1 MYLEETD
8 FIKWAEH
15 INSVVGED
23 SLDGAMLA
31 AEKTDRIEIVMVGEK
46 EEVLELLASAVYNFS
61 KDNGIAFE
69 DAITEIQDAWDK
81 LKQKEGYMKIGDEI
95 IDMQTGIGINEK
107 EGVVSFPAVPKDI
120 QDAMIASI
128 EEMNS
133 KTGAVKERLH
143 SVVDIFEFFKDCTE
157 VNGFIANEETGEKGI
172 TFVYNGDR
180 FTYIPYNNPGLISYS
195 SESGGMGIDCFEDD
209 EIFKTVVIKLL
220 EEA

>member
-8 FIKWAEH
+8 FVKWAEH

-95 IDMQTGIGINEK
+95 IDMQTGIGINIHK
-107 EGVVSFPAVPKDI
+107 SNCPN
-120 QDAMIASI
+120 IASI
-128 EEMNS
+128 KEILIN
-133 KTGAVKERLH
+133 VK
-143 SVVDIFEFFKDCTE
+143 FK
-157 VNGFIANEETGEKGI
+157 
-172 TFVYNGDR
+172 
-180 FTYIPYNNPGLISYS
+180 
-195 SESGGMGIDCFEDD
+195 
-209 EIFKTVVIKLL
+209 
-220 EEA
+220 